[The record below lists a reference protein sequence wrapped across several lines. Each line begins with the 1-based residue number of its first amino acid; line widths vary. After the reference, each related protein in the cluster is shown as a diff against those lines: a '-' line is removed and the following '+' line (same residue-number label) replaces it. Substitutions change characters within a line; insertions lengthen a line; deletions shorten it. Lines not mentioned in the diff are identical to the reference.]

1 MGRSLQALAEK
12 PVTELAAVSPKVAGL
27 LAKVEVHTVLDLLML
42 YPRRWIDRTRE
53 ARIAD
58 LRPGEE
64 GLVMATVRTA
74 RLVPAARGRGRP
86 RVEVVVHDGTAS
98 MTVTFFN
105 QPWRAKQ
112 LRSGMPVTVFGK
124 LDLFRGARQMV
135 NPVIDLLGDSA
146 DLGTIV
152 PIYPQSG
159 DLTTS
164 MIRTAVAEALRRTR
178 SFEEPLPSAV
188 LDEIDVLNRTRAFH
202 LIHQPESM
210 AAAQAA
216 RKRLAFDELLRLQ
229 LILVLRKRAYERLA
243 RGIAHSVGADGG
255 RLVKSFLHGLP
266 FGLTATQRRAIAR
279 IQKDLSSSQPMHRLL
294 QGDVGSGKTIV
305 AVAALLTAV
314 QGGWQGA
321 LMAPTEVLAEQHLL
335 SIRPL
340 LAGLTVDDEASLF
353 GAREVNVRLLTN
365 KTPAKE
371 RTELLPALA
380 RGEVDILVGTHALL
394 TEQVAFS
401 QLGCVV
407 VDEQHKFGVEQRAAL
422 RDKGG
427 AMDPDLLVM
436 TATPIP
442 RTAAMTVF
450 GDLDVTVLD
459 ELPPGRTPV
468 ETVWARTPMDVEM
481 AWGAVRQAV
490 ADGHQAYVVCPLV
503 EESEK
508 LQAASAVAEHERLAA
523 EDLAGLRV
531 GLLHGQMPAGDKE
544 SVMGRF
550 RRGDLDVLVATTV
563 IEVGVDVPNAT
574 VMVIEDADRFGLA
587 QLHQL
592 RGRVGRGAHVSR
604 CFLLGGTDER
614 GQPLSDEVAERLTA
628 MVRTSDGFELAEVDL
643 DLRGEGTILGSRQKG
658 RSDLKLAS
666 LRRDKGLV
674 AEARRVAFALVGDDG
689 HGLDRL
695 PSLKSEIEWLVDPTE
710 SDYLFKS

>member
-1 MGRSLQALAEK
+1 MARSLQALADRS
-12 PVTELAAVSPKVAGL
+12 VTELDAVSPKVASL
-27 LAKVEVHTVLDLLML
+27 LAKVEVTSVLDLLML

-64 GLVMATVRTA
+64 GLVMASVRTA
-74 RLVPAARGRGRP
+74 RLVPARGRGRP
-86 RVEVVVHDGTAS
+86 RVEVVVNDGSAA

-112 LRSGMPVTVFGK
+112 LRSGMPITVFGK
-124 LDLFRGARQMV
+124 LDMFRGARQMV

-146 DLGTIV
+146 DLGAIV
-152 PIYPQSG
+152 PVYPQSG

-164 MIRTAVAEALRRTR
+164 MIRAAVTEALRRAR
-178 SFEEPLPSAV
+178 ELEEPLPSAV
-188 LDEIDVLNRTRAFH
+188 LDEVDVLDRTRAFH
-202 LIHQPESM
+202 LIHQPESIG
-210 AAAQAA
+210 AARAA

-229 LILVLRKRAYERLA
+229 LILVLRKRAYERSA
-243 RGIAHSVGADGG
+243 RGIPHTVADGG
-255 RLVKSFLHGLP
+255 GRLFGSFVASLP
-266 FGLTATQRRAIAR
+266 YELTDTQRKAIAR
-279 IQKDLSSSQPMHRLL
+279 IQRDLASPLPMHRLL

-340 LAGLTVDDEASLF
+340 LAGLSVEEEGNLF
-353 GAREVNVRLLTN
+353 GAREVNVRLLTS

-371 RTELLPALA
+371 RAELLSALA

-394 TEQVAFS
+394 TEQVGFAN
-401 QLGCVV
+401 LGCVV

-422 RDKGG
+422 REKGG
-427 AMDPDLLVM
+427 QTDPDLLVM

-459 ELPPGRTPV
+459 QLPPGRTPIT
-468 ETVWARTPMDVEM
+468 TVWAGTPMDVQL
-481 AWGAVRQAV
+481 AWGAVREAV
-490 ADGHQAYVVCPLV
+490 AEGRQAYVVCPLV

-508 LQAASAVAEHERLAA
+508 LQATSAVAEHERLAA
-523 EDLAGLRV
+523 DDLAGLRL
-531 GLLHGQMPAGDKE
+531 GLLHGQLPSVEKE
-544 SVMGRF
+544 AVMGRF
-550 RRGDLDVLVATTV
+550 RRGEIDVLVATTV

-592 RGRVGRGAHVSR
+592 RGRVGRDAHVSR

-614 GQPLSDEVAERLTA
+614 GQPVSGEVADRLGA
-628 MVRTSDGFELAEVDL
+628 MVRTTDGFELAEVDL
-643 DLRGEGTILGSRQKG
+643 ELRGEGTILGTRQKG

-674 AEARRVAFALVGDDG
+674 EEARRVAFALVGEDG

-695 PSLKSEIEWLVDPTE
+695 PALKAEVEWIVDPAE

>member
-1 MGRSLQALAEK
+1 MGRSLQALHTK
-12 PVTELAAVSPKVAGL
+12 PVTDLETVTTKVAEL
-27 LAKVEVHTVLDLLML
+27 LAKADVESVLDLLML

-58 LRPGEE
+58 LSPGEE
-64 GLVMATVRTA
+64 GLVMASVRA
-74 RLVPAARGRGRP
+74 VRLVPSRGRGRP

-112 LRSGMPVTVFGK
+112 LRSGMPITVFGK

-146 DLGTIV
+146 DLGAIV
-152 PIYPQSG
+152 PVYPQSG

-164 MIRTAVAEALRRTR
+164 MVRRAVREALQRARE
-178 SFEEPLPSAV
+178 FEEPLPEAV
-188 LDEIDVLNRTRAFH
+188 LDEVDVVDRTRAFR
-202 LIHQPESM
+202 LIHEPDSIG
-210 AAAQAA
+210 AAFAA

-229 LILVLRKRAYERLA
+229 LILVLRKRAYERSA
-243 RGIAHSVGADGG
+243 RGIPHKVGDRG
-255 RLVKSFLHGLP
+255 RLVSAFLDGLP
-266 FGLTATQRRAIAR
+266 YELTKAQRRAVAELQR
-279 IQKDLSSSQPMHRLL
+279 DLGSTHPMHRLL
-294 QGDVGSGKTIV
+294 QGDVGSGKTV
-305 AVAALLTAV
+305 CAVAALLTAV

-340 LAGLTVDDEASLF
+340 LAGLTVAEEGNLF
-353 GAREVNVRLLTN
+353 GAREVSIRLLTN
-365 KTPAKE
+365 KTTAKE
-371 RTELLPALA
+371 RAELLPAVA

-394 TEQVAFS
+394 TDQVEFAS
-401 QLGCVV
+401 LGCVV
-407 VDEQHKFGVEQRAAL
+407 VDEQHRFGVEQRAAL
-422 RDKGG
+422 REKGKE
-427 AMDPDLLVM
+427 ADPDLLVM

-459 ELPPGRTPV
+459 ELPPGRTPI
-468 ETVWARTPMDVEM
+468 ETVWARTPMDLAM

-490 ADGHQAYVVCPLV
+490 AEGRQAYVVCPLV

-508 LQAASAVAEHERLAA
+508 LQATSAVSERDRLGAD
-523 EDLAGLRV
+523 DLAGLRL
-531 GLLHGQMPAGDKE
+531 GLLHGQLPSAEKE
-544 SVMGRF
+544 AVMASF
-550 RRGDLDVLVATTV
+550 RGGDLDVLVATTV

-574 VMVIEDADRFGLA
+574 VMVIEDADRFGMA

-592 RGRVGRGAHVSR
+592 RGRVGRGSEASR
-604 CFLLGGTDER
+604 CFLLGGVDEAGRPLTD
-614 GQPLSDEVAERLTA
+614 DVAERLTA
-628 MVRTSDGFELAEVDL
+628 MVRTTDGFELAEVDL
-643 DLRGEGTILGSRQKG
+643 ELRGEGTILGTRQKG

-674 AEARRVAFALVGDDG
+674 AEARRVAFALVGEDG

-695 PSLKSEIEWLVDPTE
+695 PALKAEVGWLVDPRE
-710 SDYLFKS
+710 SDYLFKG

>member
-1 MGRSLQALAEK
+1 VPRTLQALAEK
-12 PVTELAAVSPKVAGL
+12 PVTELEAVSPKVADL
-27 LAKVEVHTVLDLLML
+27 LAKADVRTVLDLLML
-42 YPRRWIDRTRE
+42 YPRRWIDRSRE

-58 LRPGEE
+58 LSPGEE
-64 GLVMATVRTA
+64 GLVMATVRA
-74 RLVPAARGRGRP
+74 VRLVPARGRGRP
-86 RVEVVVHDGTAS
+86 RVEVVAHDGSAS

-112 LRSGMPVTVFGK
+112 LRQGMPITVFGK

-135 NPVIDLLGDSA
+135 NPIIDLLGDSA
-146 DLGTIV
+146 DLGAIV
-152 PIYPQSG
+152 PVYPQSG

-164 MIRTAVAEALRRTR
+164 MIRKAVGEALRRAR
-178 SFEEPLPSAV
+178 DFEEPLPESV
-188 LDEIDVLNRTRAFH
+188 LDQVDVLDRTRAFR
-202 LIHQPESM
+202 LIHGPDSM
-210 AAAQAA
+210 GAAHAA

-229 LILVLRKRAYERLA
+229 LILVLRKRAYERSA
-243 RGIAHSVGADGG
+243 RGIPHSVGPGGG
-255 RLVKSFLHGLP
+255 RLVGAFLDGLP
-266 FGLTATQRRAIAR
+266 YELTKAQRRAIAELQR
-279 IQKDLSSSQPMHRLL
+279 DLGGAHPMHRLL
-294 QGDVGSGKTIV
+294 QGDVGSGKTIC

-340 LAGLTVDDEASLF
+340 LAGLTVDEEGNLF
-353 GAREVNVRLLTN
+353 GAREVSVRLLTN
-365 KTPAKE
+365 KTTARE
-371 RTELLPALA
+371 RAELLPAVA

-394 TEQVAFS
+394 TDQVEFAK
-401 QLGCVV
+401 LGCVV
-407 VDEQHKFGVEQRAAL
+407 VDEQHRFGVEQRAAL
-422 RDKGG
+422 REKGRL
-427 AMDPDLLVM
+427 ADPDLLVM

-450 GDLDVTVLD
+450 GDLDVTILD
-459 ELPPGRTPV
+459 ELPPGRTPI
-468 ETVWARTPMDVEM
+468 ETVWARTPLDVAM

-490 ADGHQAYVVCPLV
+490 ADGRQAYVVCPLV

-508 LQAASAVAEHERLAA
+508 LQATSAVAEHDRLTVD
-523 EDLAGLRV
+523 DLAGLRL
-531 GLLHGQMPAGDKE
+531 GLLHGQLASAEKE
-544 SVMGRF
+544 AVMSRF
-550 RRGDLDVLVATTV
+550 RRGDIDVLVATTV

-574 VMVIEDADRFGLA
+574 VMVVEDADRFGMA

-592 RGRVGRGAHVSR
+592 RGRVGRGTAASR
-604 CFLLGGTDER
+604 CYLLGGTDER
-614 GQPLSDEVAERLTA
+614 GQPLTDDVGERLGA
-628 MVRTSDGFELAEVDL
+628 MVRTTDGFELAEVDL
-643 DLRGEGTILGSRQKG
+643 ELRGEGTILGTRQKG

-674 AEARRVAFALVGDDG
+674 AEARQVAFRLVGEDG

-695 PSLKSEIEWLVDPTE
+695 PALKAEVEWLVDPDE

>member
-1 MGRSLQALAEK
+1 MPRTLQALEGK
-12 PVTELAAVSPKVAGL
+12 PVTELAAVTPKVADL
-27 LAKVEVHTVLDLLML
+27 LAKADVRTVLDLLML
-42 YPRRWIDRTRE
+42 YPRRWIDRSRE

-58 LRPGEE
+58 LSPGQE
-64 GLVMATVRTA
+64 GLVMATVRA
-74 RLVPAARGRGRP
+74 VRLVPARGRGRP
-86 RVEVVVHDGTAS
+86 RVEVVVHDGSAS

-112 LRSGMPVTVFGK
+112 LRQGMPVTVFGK
-124 LDLFRGARQMV
+124 LDLFRGTRQMV
-135 NPVIDLLGDSA
+135 NPVIDLLGDSE
-146 DLGTIV
+146 DLGRIV

-164 MIRTAVAEALRRTR
+164 MIRKAVSEALGRAGP
-178 SFEEPLPSAV
+178 FEEPLPEAV
-188 LDEIDVLNRTRAFH
+188 LDQVDVLDRTSAFR
-202 LIHQPESM
+202 LIHGPDTM
-210 AAAQAA
+210 GAAQAA

-229 LILVLRKRAYERLA
+229 LILVLRKKAYERSA
-243 RGIAHSVGADGG
+243 RGITHRVGDGGG
-255 RLVKSFLHGLP
+255 RLVKAFLDSLP
-266 FGLTATQRRAIAR
+266 YQLTGAQRRAIAEL
-279 IQKDLSSSQPMHRLL
+279 QKDLGSALPMHRLL
-294 QGDVGSGKTIV
+294 QGDVGAGKTIC

-314 QGGWQGA
+314 QTGWQGA

-340 LAGLTVDDEASLF
+340 LEGLTVDEEGSLF
-353 GAREVNVRLLTN
+353 GARQVSIRLLTN
-365 KTPAKE
+365 KTTAKE
-371 RTELLPALA
+371 RAELLPAVTS
-380 RGEVDILVGTHALL
+380 GQVDILVGTHALL
-394 TEQVAFS
+394 TEHVEFA

-407 VDEQHKFGVEQRAAL
+407 VDEQHRFGVEQRAAL
-422 RDKGG
+422 REKGG
-427 AMDPDLLVM
+427 RFDPDLLVM

-459 ELPPGRTPV
+459 ELPPGRTPI
-468 ETVWARTPMDVEM
+468 ETVWAQTPMDVQL
-481 AWGAVRQAV
+481 AWGAVRRAV
-490 ADGHQAYVVCPLV
+490 AEGRQAYVVCPLV

-508 LQAASAVAEHERLAA
+508 LQARSAVAEHDRLLA
-523 EDLAGLRV
+523 EELAGLRL
-531 GLLHGQMPAGDKE
+531 GLLHGQMPAADKE
-544 SVMGRF
+544 TVMARF

-592 RGRVGRGAHVSR
+592 RGRVGRGAHASR
-604 CFLLGGTDER
+604 CFLLGGTDDR
-614 GQPLSDEVAERLTA
+614 GRPLTDDVAQRLGA
-628 MVRTSDGFELAEVDL
+628 MVRTTDGFELAEVDL
-643 DLRGEGTILGSRQKG
+643 ELRGEGTILGTRQKG

-674 AEARRVAFALVGDDG
+674 TQARKVAFALVGADG

-695 PSLKSEIEWLVDPTE
+695 PALKAEVEWLVDPDETE
-710 SDYLFKS
+710 YLFKS

>member
-1 MGRSLQALAEK
+1 VPRSLQALDEK
-12 PVTELAAVSPKVAGL
+12 AVTELEAVTPKVADL
-27 LAKVEVHTVLDLLML
+27 LAKVDVHSVLDLLML
-42 YPRRWIDRTRE
+42 YPRRWIDRSRE

-58 LRPGEE
+58 LAPGEE
-64 GLVMATVRTA
+64 GLVMADVRA
-74 RLVPAARGRGRP
+74 VRLVPARGRGRP
-86 RVEVVVHDGTAS
+86 RVEVVVNDGSAS

-112 LRSGMPVTVFGK
+112 LRQGMPVTVFGK

-164 MIRTAVAEALRRTR
+164 MIRKAVAEALRRAR
-178 SFEEPLPSAV
+178 EFEEPLPEAV
-188 LDEIDVLNRTRAFH
+188 LDQVDVLDRNRAFRF
-202 LIHQPESM
+202 IHAPESIGV
-210 AAAQAA
+210 AYAA

-229 LILVLRKRAYERLA
+229 LILVLRKRAYERSA
-243 RGIAHSVGADGG
+243 RGIAHKLGDGGG
-255 RLVKSFLHGLP
+255 RLVGAFVDSLP
-266 FGLTATQRRAIAR
+266 FELTAAQSRAIAE
-279 IQKDLSSSQPMHRLL
+279 IQKDLASPLPMHRLL
-294 QGDVGSGKTIV
+294 QGDVGAGKTIC

-314 QGGWQGA
+314 QSGWQGA

-335 SIRPL
+335 SIRPM
-340 LAGLTVDDEASLF
+340 LAGLTVDEEGNLF
-353 GAREVNVRLLTN
+353 GAREVNIRLLTN
-365 KTPAKE
+365 KTTAKE
-371 RTELLPALA
+371 RAELLPAVA

-394 TEQVAFS
+394 TDQVEFS

-407 VDEQHKFGVEQRAAL
+407 VDEQHRFGVEQRAAL
-422 RDKGG
+422 REKGRQ
-427 AMDPDLLVM
+427 ADPDLLVM

-450 GDLDVTVLD
+450 GDLDVTVID
-459 ELPPGRTPV
+459 KLPEGRTPI
-468 ETVWARTPMDVEM
+468 ETVWARKPMDVAM

-490 ADGHQAYVVCPLV
+490 AEGRQAYAVCPLV

-508 LQAASAVAEHERLAA
+508 LQATSAVAERERLEAD
-523 EDLAGLRV
+523 ELAGLRLD
-531 GLLHGQMPAGDKE
+531 LLHGQLPSAEKE
-544 SVMGRF
+544 AVMARF
-550 RRGDLDVLVATTV
+550 RRGDIDVLVATTV
-563 IEVGVDVPNAT
+563 IEVGIDVPTAT
-574 VMVIEDADRFGLA
+574 VMVIESADRFGLA

-592 RGRVGRGAHVSR
+592 RGRVGRARHASR
-604 CFLLGGTDER
+604 CFLLGGTDEK
-614 GQPLSDEVAERLTA
+614 GEPLSDDVHKRLTA
-628 MVRTSDGFELAEVDL
+628 MTESLDGFDLAEVDL
-643 DLRGEGTILGSRQKG
+643 EVRGEGTILGTRQKG

-666 LRRDKGLV
+666 LRRDKALV
-674 AEARRVAFALVGDDG
+674 AEARRVAFALVGEDG

-695 PSLKSEIEWLVDPTE
+695 PALKAEVEWLVDPIE

>member
-1 MGRSLQALAEK
+1 VGRSLQALAGLS
-12 PVTELAAVSPKVAGL
+12 VNELEAVSPKVAGL
-27 LAKVEVHTVLDLLML
+27 LAKSEVESVLDLLML

-58 LRPGEE
+58 LQPGEE
-64 GLVMATVRTA
+64 GLVMASVRA
-74 RLVPAARGRGRP
+74 VRLVPAVRGRGRG

-112 LRSGMPVTVFGK
+112 LRAGMQITVFGK
-124 LDLFRGARQMV
+124 LNLFRGARQMV
-135 NPVIDLLGDSA
+135 GPVIDLLGDSA
-146 DLGTIV
+146 DLGAIV
-152 PIYPQSG
+152 PVYPQSG

-164 MIRTAVAEALRRTR
+164 MIRRAVREALQRARD
-178 SFEEPLPSAV
+178 FEEPLPASV
-188 LDEIDVLNRTRAFH
+188 LDQVDVVDRTRAYH
-202 LIHQPESM
+202 LIHEPDSM
-210 AAAQAA
+210 GAAFAP

-229 LILVLRKRAYERLA
+229 LILVLRKRAYERSA
-243 RGIAHSVGADGG
+243 RGIPHTVGAGGG
-255 RLVKSFLHGLP
+255 RLVKAFLDSLP
-266 FGLTATQRRAIAR
+266 YELTGTQRRAVTALQR
-279 IQKDLSSSQPMHRLL
+279 DLASPLPMHRLL
-294 QGDVGSGKTIV
+294 QGDVGSGKTTV

-340 LAGLTVDDEASLF
+340 LAGLTVDEEGSLF
-353 GAREVNVRLLTN
+353 GARAVNLRLLTH
-365 KTPAKE
+365 KTTAKE
-371 RTELLPALA
+371 RAELLPALA

-394 TEQVAFS
+394 TEHVAFAH
-401 QLGCVV
+401 LGCVV

-422 RDKGG
+422 RGKGG
-427 AMDPDLLVM
+427 ETDPDLLVM

-459 ELPPGRTPV
+459 ELPPGRTPI
-468 ETVWARTPMDVEM
+468 ETVWAQTPMDVAM

-490 ADGHQAYVVCPLV
+490 GEGRQAFVVCPLV

-508 LQAASAVAEHERLAA
+508 LQVTSAVAEHERLEA
-523 EDLAGLRV
+523 EELGGLRL
-531 GLLHGQMPAGDKE
+531 GLLHGQMPSADKE
-544 SVMGRF
+544 AVMARF
-550 RRGDLDVLVATTV
+550 RAGEVDVLVATTV
-563 IEVGVDVPNAT
+563 VEVGVDVPNAT
-574 VMVIEDADRFGLA
+574 VMVIEDADRFGMA

-592 RGRVGRGAHVSR
+592 RGRVGRGAHASR
-604 CFLLGGTDER
+604 CYLLGGTDEA
-614 GQPLSDEVAERLTA
+614 GQPLSDDVAERLGA
-628 MVRTSDGFELAEVDL
+628 MVRTTDGFELAEVDL
-643 DLRGEGTILGSRQKG
+643 ELRGEGTILGTRQKG

-666 LRRDKGLV
+666 LRRDKALV
-674 AEARRVAFALVGDDG
+674 AEARKVAFALVGPDG

-695 PSLKSEIEWLVDPTE
+695 PALKAEVEWLVDPTE

>member
-1 MGRSLQALAEK
+1 LQALDARL
-12 PVTELAAVSPKVAGL
+12 VTELESVSPKVAEL
-27 LAKVEVHTVLDLLML
+27 LAKAEVHSVLDLIML

-58 LRPGEE
+58 LKTGEE
-64 GLVMATVRTA
+64 GLVMATVRA
-74 RLVPAARGRGRP
+74 VRLVPARSRGRP
-86 RVEVVVHDGTAS
+86 RVEVVIHDGSAS

-112 LRSGMPVTVFGK
+112 LRQGMPVTVFGK
-124 LDLFRGARQMV
+124 LDVFRGTRQMV

-146 DLGTIV
+146 DLGAVV

-164 MIRTAVAEALRRTR
+164 MVRKAVTEALRRAGD
-178 SFEEPLPSAV
+178 FEEPLPESV
-188 LDEIDVLNRTRAFH
+188 LDEVGVLDRNRAFR
-202 LIHQPESM
+202 LIHGPDSI
-210 AAAQAA
+210 AASQAA

-229 LILVLRKRAYERLA
+229 LILVLRKKAYERSA
-243 RGIAHSVGADGG
+243 RGINHAVGPGGG
-255 RLVKSFLHGLP
+255 RLVRRFLDGLP
-266 FGLTATQRRAIAR
+266 YRLTRAQDRAIKEL
-279 IQKDLSSSQPMHRLL
+279 QKDLAGAHPMHRLL
-294 QGDVGSGKTIV
+294 QGDVGAGKTIC

-340 LAGLTVDDEASLF
+340 LAGLSVEEEGNLF
-353 GAREVNVRLLTN
+353 GSREVSIRLLTA
-365 KTPAKE
+365 KTTAKE
-371 RTELLPALA
+371 RGELLPAVT

-394 TEQVAFS
+394 TDQVEFHK
-401 QLGCVV
+401 LGCVV
-407 VDEQHKFGVEQRAAL
+407 VDEQHRFGVEQRAAL
-422 RDKGG
+422 REKGRV
-427 AMDPDLLVM
+427 ADPDLLVM

-459 ELPPGRTPV
+459 ELPPGRTPI
-468 ETVWARTPMDVEM
+468 ETVWARTPMDVAM
-481 AWGAVRQAV
+481 AWGAVREAV
-490 ADGHQAYVVCPLV
+490 TGGRQAYVVCPLV

-508 LQAASAVAEHERLAA
+508 LQATSATAERERLEA
-523 EDLAGLRV
+523 EELAGLRL
-531 GLLHGQMPAGDKE
+531 GLLHGQQPSADKE
-544 SVMGRF
+544 AAMARF
-550 RRGDLDVLVATTV
+550 RRGELDVLVATTV

-574 VMVIEDADRFGLA
+574 VMVIEDADRFGMA

-592 RGRVGRGAHVSR
+592 RGRVGRGAHASR

-614 GQPLSDEVAERLTA
+614 GQPLSDDVGERLGA
-628 MVRTSDGFELAEVDL
+628 MVRTTDGFELAEVDL
-643 DLRGEGTILGSRQKG
+643 ELRGEGTILGTRQKG

-666 LRRDKGLV
+666 LRRDKALV
-674 AEARRVAFALVGDDG
+674 SEARRVAFELVGLDG

-695 PSLKSEIEWLVDPTE
+695 PALKAEVEWLVDPTE
-710 SDYLFKS
+710 TDYLFKS

>member
-1 MGRSLQALAEK
+1 MARSLQALADRS
-12 PVTELAAVSPKVAGL
+12 VTELDAVSPKVASL
-27 LAKVEVHTVLDLLML
+27 LAKVEVTSVLDLLML

-64 GLVMATVRTA
+64 GLVMASVRTA
-74 RLVPAARGRGRP
+74 RLVPARGRGRP
-86 RVEVVVHDGTAS
+86 RVEVVVNDGSAA

-112 LRSGMPVTVFGK
+112 LRSGMPITVFGK
-124 LDLFRGARQMV
+124 LDMFRGARQMV

-146 DLGTIV
+146 DLGAIV
-152 PIYPQSG
+152 PVYPQSG

-164 MIRTAVAEALRRTR
+164 MIRAAVTEALRRAR
-178 SFEEPLPSAV
+178 ELEEPLPSAV
-188 LDEIDVLNRTRAFH
+188 LDEVDVLDRTRAFH
-202 LIHQPESM
+202 LIHQPESIG
-210 AAAQAA
+210 AARAA

-229 LILVLRKRAYERLA
+229 LILVLRKRAYERSA
-243 RGIAHSVGADGG
+243 RGIPHTVADGGG
-255 RLVKSFLHGLP
+255 RLVGSFVASLP
-266 FGLTATQRRAIAR
+266 YELTDTQRKAIAR
-279 IQKDLSSSQPMHRLL
+279 IQRDLASPLPMHRLL

-340 LAGLTVDDEASLF
+340 LAGLSVEEEGNLF
-353 GAREVNVRLLTN
+353 GAREVNVRLLTS

-371 RTELLPALA
+371 RAELLSALA

-394 TEQVAFS
+394 TEQVGFAN
-401 QLGCVV
+401 LGCVV

-422 RDKGG
+422 REKGG
-427 AMDPDLLVM
+427 QTDPDLLVM

-459 ELPPGRTPV
+459 QLPPGRTPIT
-468 ETVWARTPMDVEM
+468 TVWARTPMDVQL
-481 AWGAVRQAV
+481 AWGAVREAV
-490 ADGHQAYVVCPLV
+490 AEGRQAYVVCPLV

-508 LQAASAVAEHERLAA
+508 LQATSAVAEHERLAA
-523 EDLAGLRV
+523 DDLAGLRL
-531 GLLHGQMPAGDKE
+531 GLLHGQLPSVEKE
-544 SVMGRF
+544 AVMGRF
-550 RRGDLDVLVATTV
+550 RRGEIDVLVATTV

-592 RGRVGRGAHVSR
+592 RGRVGRDAHVSR

-614 GQPLSDEVAERLTA
+614 GQPVSGEVADRLGA
-628 MVRTSDGFELAEVDL
+628 MVRTTDGFELAEVDL
-643 DLRGEGTILGSRQKG
+643 ELRGEGTILGTRQKG

-674 AEARRVAFALVGDDG
+674 EEARRVAFALVGEDG

-695 PSLKSEIEWLVDPTE
+695 PALNAEVEWIVDPAE